1 MIVWNSDMFHVDVDI
16 WYDENIAS
24 MLDQDD
30 TLHDN
35 NVIAAGVIAADVIV
49 AEIEADETSSVDAVF
64 LLFSL
69 LSSCV
74 SYMM

>member
-1 MIVWNSDMFHVDVDI
+1 
-16 WYDENIAS
+16 

-35 NVIAAGVIAADVIV
+35 NVIAADVIAADVIV

>member
-1 MIVWNSDMFHVDVDI
+1 
-16 WYDENIAS
+16 

-35 NVIAAGVIAADVIV
+35 NVIAADVIAADVIAADVIAADVIV